1 MSITSTPGAPP
12 VSRARSAVHALVA
25 GGLSVALSAAG
36 GIVTRPQIQGW
47 YAQIE
52 KPWFNPPNW
61 LFAPV
66 WTILFAMMAIAFW
79 RVLQKPRETPGR
91 TAAIAAYLVQLALN
105 ASWSVA
111 FFGMNS
117 PGAGLVVIGAFL
129 VAIAITIRLFG
140 AIDRPAAWLLVPYL
154 AWVSFATFLN
164 AAIWWI
170 NG

>member
-1 MSITSTPGAPP
+1 MSINSTPGAPP
-12 VSRARSAVHALVA
+12 VSRARSVVHALVA
-25 GGLSVALSAAG
+25 AGLSVALSAAG

-61 LFAPV
+61 VFAPV
-66 WTILFAMMAIAFW
+66 WTILFAMMAVAFW
-79 RVLQKPRETPGR
+79 RILQTPQATPGR
-91 TAAIAAYLVQLALN
+91 TAAIIAYLVQLILN
-105 ASWSVA
+105 ASWSIA

-129 VAIAITIRLFG
+129 VAIAVTIRLF
-140 AIDRPAAWLLVPYL
+140 AALDRSAAWLLAPYL
-154 AWVSFATFLN
+154 AWVTFATMLN